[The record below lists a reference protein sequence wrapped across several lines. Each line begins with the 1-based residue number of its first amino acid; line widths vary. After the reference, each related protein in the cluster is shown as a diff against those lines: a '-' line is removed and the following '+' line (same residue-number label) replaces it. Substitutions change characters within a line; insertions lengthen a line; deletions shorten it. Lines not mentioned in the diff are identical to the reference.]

1 MPIAR
6 FFALLLCL
14 ALPAQAQAPSRDAP
28 EPAVEMAAA
37 PRGPVRAEDLMVV
50 AAHPAAAEAGLE
62 ILRRGGSAVD
72 AAVAVQMVLTLVEPQ
87 SSGIGGG
94 AFLVHFDADDRLITT
109 YDGRETAP
117 AAAGPDLF
125 LDQAGAPLPWAE
137 AVSTGR
143 AVGVPGV
150 LAMLEKAHRD
160 HGRLPWATLFET
172 AIRLSREGFPVTPR
186 LNGLLDRSG
195 ADAFSQAA
203 RDYFFDTQGRPRPV
217 GYRLRNPVLAET
229 FERIA
234 REGADGFYLGPIAT
248 DIVTAVRTA
257 PRMPGEMTLRD
268 LADYVARRRPPVCAD
283 YKRRTICGMGPPS
296 SGGIAVAQTLA
307 FLHGWSLDAPLSPQ
321 GLHLIAEAE
330 KLAFA
335 DRDRYVADP
344 DKTRV
349 PAGLLDPDY
358 LDARGDLLSLER
370 TIRRAEPGTPP
381 GLDGGA
387 PGQGSGADRPGTSQ
401 ISIVD
406 GDGNAVSM
414 TTSIESAF
422 GARLMVRGFL
432 LNNQLT
438 DFSFEARDAQ
448 GRPVANRVEGGK
460 RPRSTM
466 APTLVFAENG
476 TLRMVLG
483 SPGGSRIPLYVVKAI
498 VGVLDW
504 GLDAQ
509 AAADLANFGS
519 RNGPFEIEEG
529 FADLA
534 AIQALRDRGHE
545 IVTPEMTSGLNI
557 IVRQADGTLEGG
569 SDRRREGVALGE

>member
-37 PRGPVRAEDLMVV
+37 PREPVRAEDFMVV
-50 AAHPAAAEAGLE
+50 AAHPAAAKAGLQ

-172 AIRLSREGFPVTPR
+172 AIRLSREGFPITPR
-186 LNGLLDRSG
+186 LNGMLNRFG

-203 RDYFFDTQGRPRPV
+203 RGYFFDTQGRPHPV

-234 REGADGFYLGPIAT
+234 RKGADGFYLGPIAT

-268 LADYVARRRPPVCAD
+268 LADYVARRRPPVCAN
-283 YKRRTICGMGPPS
+283 YKRRTVCGMGPPS

-344 DKTRV
+344 DKARV

-370 TIRRAEPGTPP
+370 TIGRAEPGTPP
-381 GLDGGA
+381 GLDGA

-438 DFSFEARDAQ
+438 DFSFETRDAQ

-534 AIQALRDRGHE
+534 AIQALRDMGHE

-557 IVRQADGTLEGG
+557 IVRQANLMLEGG
-569 SDRRREGVALGE
+569 SDRRREGVALGQ